1 MIGLREWF
9 SQTDKRNA
17 LPRIPVMVNMAS
29 TSFTSEKNQKP
40 QESSD
45 QLNATSRNSM
55 MMDEYSDEDE
65 EFQAPETEQEVC
77 TTHLLLCFMHIPS
90 LNMNF
95 AHYSGILNESSE

>member
-9 SQTDKRNA
+9 SQTDERNA
-17 LPRIPVMVNMAS
+17 QPRIPVMVNMAS
-29 TSFTSEKNQKP
+29 ASVTSKKNQKL

-45 QLNATSRNSM
+45 LSNAAGRNSM
-55 MMDEYSDEDE
+55 MMDEDSDEDE

-77 TTHLLLCFMHIPS
+77 STHLLLCFVHISS

-95 AHYSGILNESSE
+95 AHCSGILHESSE

>member
-9 SQTDKRNA
+9 SQTDERNA
-17 LPRIPVMVNMAS
+17 QPRIPVMVNMAS
-29 TSFTSEKNQKP
+29 ASVTSKKNQKP
-40 QESSD
+40 QEYSD
-45 QLNATSRNSM
+45 QSNATGRNSM
-55 MMDEYSDEDE
+55 MMDEDSDEDE
-65 EFQAPETEQEVC
+65 EFQVPEREQEVC